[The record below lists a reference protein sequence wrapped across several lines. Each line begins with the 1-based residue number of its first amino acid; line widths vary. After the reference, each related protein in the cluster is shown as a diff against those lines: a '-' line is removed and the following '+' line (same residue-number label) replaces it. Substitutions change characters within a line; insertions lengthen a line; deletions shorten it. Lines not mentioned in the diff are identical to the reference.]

1 MAGAGGVTPE
11 TLRRRVAARIPPGP
25 ATVALSGGADSAT
38 LAWAV
43 AERGAT
49 DALTVDHG
57 LPGSAA
63 LVVAARQIAAHLG
76 LEHRV
81 VAVRPRSSSEGDL
94 RTVRLAAL
102 EEGAPG
108 WILTGHTAD
117 DHAETVLGNLLR
129 GSGTGG
135 LAGIP
140 ARHRRFVRPLLDV
153 TRAETRALAGTLG
166 LGFVDDPQNDDP
178 AVRRNRLRNETIP
191 ALATAYNPRLRQALL
206 RTAAAAAA
214 DDAVL
219 EARAA
224 AVPVRVDEEAVLIP
238 AAALTGLPAA
248 VGARVAR
255 RALRHLSGDHAGDA
269 AAVAGVLA
277 AASGAG
283 VATLGGGLRV
293 RREGPWVA
301 VTGTP
306 PPLPET
312 VPLPVPG
319 EVPFGRWR
327 IAAGSGTVSV
337 PLHGPAVV
345 RASRPGDRIAIGG
358 GHKSVSEALREAGV
372 PPRLRWRWPVV
383 EDRGRIVWVV
393 GVRVAPREN
402 GPVVAMAARREQR

>member
-1 MAGAGGVTPE
+1 MTPE
-11 TLRRRVAARIPPGP
+11 TLRRRIAGRVPTGP

-43 AERGAT
+43 ADREDTTAVT
-49 DALTVDHG
+49 IDHG

-63 LVVAARQIAAHLG
+63 LVTAAQQIAAHLG

-81 VAVRPRSSSEGDL
+81 VAVQPRSSSEGDL

-102 EEGAPG
+102 EESTAG

-129 GSGTGG
+129 GSGTAG

-153 TRAETRALAGTLG
+153 TRAETRTTAGVLG
-166 LGFVDDPQNDDP
+166 LPYVDDPQNDDP

-191 ALATAYNPRLRQALL
+191 ALAASYNPQLRQALL
-206 RTAAAAAA
+206 RTAAAAA
-214 DDAVL
+214 DDGVL

-224 AVPVRVDEEAVLIP
+224 EVPIRIDEEAVLIP

-248 VGARVAR
+248 VAARLAR

-283 VATLGGGLRV
+283 VATLSGGLRA

-301 VTGTP
+301 VAGSP
-306 PPLPET
+306 PRVPDPVTLPI
-312 VPLPVPG
+312 PG
-319 EVPFGRWR
+319 EVPFGSWR
-327 IAAGSGTVSV
+327 ISAGAGPVAV
-337 PLHGPAVV
+337 PLHGPPVV
-345 RASRPGDRIAIGG
+345 RASRPGDRIAIDG
-358 GHKSVSEALREAGV
+358 GHKAVAEALREGGV
-372 PPRLRWRWPVV
+372 PQRLRLRWPVV
-383 EDRGRIVWVV
+383 EDGGRIAWVV
-393 GVRVAPREN
+393 GIRVAPRES

>member
-11 TLRRRVAARIPPGP
+11 ALRRRVAGRVPPGP
-25 ATVALSGGADSAT
+25 AIVALSGGADSAA

-43 AERGAT
+43 AARDDT
-49 DALTVDHG
+49 TALSVDHG

-63 LVVAARQIAAHLG
+63 LVAAAAQIAVQLG
-76 LEHRV
+76 LAHRV

-102 EEGAPG
+102 EQSTAG

-129 GSGTGG
+129 GSGTAG

-153 TRAETRALAGTLG
+153 TRAETRALAGVLG
-166 LGFVDDPQNDDP
+166 LPFVDDPQNDDP

-191 ALATAYNPRLRQALL
+191 ALAAAYNPRLRQALL

-214 DDAVL
+214 DDEVL

-224 AVPVRVDEEAVLIP
+224 EVPIRTDEEAVLIP

-248 VGARVAR
+248 VAARVAR
-255 RALRHLSGDHAGDA
+255 RALRDLSGDHAGDA
-269 AAVAGVLA
+269 VAVAGVLA
-277 AASGAG
+277 AACGAG

-301 VTGTP
+301 VAGSAPRVPDPVT
-306 PPLPET
+306 LPI
-312 VPLPVPG
+312 PG

-327 IAAGSGTVSV
+327 ITAGTGPVAV
-337 PLHGPAVV
+337 PLGGPAMV
-345 RASRPGDRIAIGG
+345 RASRPGDRIDIGG
-358 GHKSVSEALREAGV
+358 GHKAVAEALREAGV
-372 PPRLRWRWPVV
+372 PPRLRRRWPVV

-393 GVRVAPREN
+393 GVRVAPRES
-402 GPVVAMAARREQR
+402 GPVVAMTARREQR